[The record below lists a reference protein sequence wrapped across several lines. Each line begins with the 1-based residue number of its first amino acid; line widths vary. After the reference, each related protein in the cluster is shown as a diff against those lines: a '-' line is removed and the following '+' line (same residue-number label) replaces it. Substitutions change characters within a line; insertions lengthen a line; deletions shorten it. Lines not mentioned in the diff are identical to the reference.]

1 MRMKGSKVE
10 RRRVIYLLTAVL
22 LGGLSIS
29 SVGAE
34 GISDANMQWMDE
46 TVYGSNYGIS
56 GNMVLGPY
64 GGNKDKIV
72 AIFKQ
77 TGLTWG
83 DDYEND
89 NNQVYSAV
97 YVDEPIGFENTK
109 MILRPSG
116 VQMEDL
122 YNARNNSLELKK
134 GALLIVNGNSID
146 FSGDGYTLAAIN
158 VLNYADIQDAKLFV
172 LNAKIHHVYKI
183 LDWEEST
190 SDDTVE
196 FGDMFT
202 NNKFLK
208 LTPTHV
214 SDEVFAVKAVVDDT
228 QIALLQ
234 NSALK
239 NIASGLNDSEGPA
252 ADFLLSL
259 GENPDD
265 AAIQNAVNSLANFS
279 ELAGSTHGTYT
290 TALLTSDLAQDHL
303 SIAHHTKVMKKD
315 LWAVYSHSNESV
327 DGLSLTKQKADY
339 EGSYNSYVIG
349 SDLYEKDNLVL
360 GVAGSYSTGKISS
373 RHNAVSTKNEAKY
386 YGASLYGRKINGKTS
401 YLADL
406 SYLHG
411 SNDITQRNT
420 GEVITGKPKTNAISL
435 GVKAEQEFETAHGSF
450 IPYAGVRYMHL
461 SQGDYKNSAGFS
473 YEQDDQNLFLIP
485 LGVKFTTERQ
495 VHEWNVKPMAE
506 VGLVI
511 NTGDKDTKAT
521 ISDGTNVDAL
531 DYTIVNGTSLVGK
544 LGVQA
549 EKENITLG
557 VSYRYQKSKDTSDN
571 RLQLNLGYKF

>member
-1 MRMKGSKVE
+1 MLAPHSYAADE
-10 RRRVIYLLTAVL
+10 IDTARNANLAVQEVGTL
-22 LGGLSIS
+22 FLRASGFLSYNS
-29 SVGAE
+29 EYSTQA
-34 GISDANMQWMDE
+34 
-46 TVYGSNYGIS
+46 
-56 GNMVLGPY
+56 
-64 GGNKDKIV
+64 KD
-72 AIFKQ
+72 IFRQ

-83 DDYEND
+83 PNFESND
-89 NNQVYSAV
+89 NEVHGAI
-97 YVDEPIGFENTK
+97 YVHSPITFINGAGYLYFQLGGDFPSSRDGG
-109 MILRPSG
+109 ILFGKG
-116 VQMEDL
+116 VVFM
-122 YNARNNSLELKK
+122 
-134 GALLIVNGNSID
+134 VNGDAVDSEESNSI
-146 FSGDGYTLAAIN
+146 AAIN
-158 VLNYADIQDAKLFV
+158 NVESAVTSNAKLFIS
-172 LNAKIHHVYKI
+172 NAKNGHTYLIFSGSGASSASFEKI
-183 LDWEEST
+183 L
-190 SDDTVE
+190 
-196 FGDMFT
+196 T
-202 NNKFLK
+202 NNKLLTFTNVERAGYYALEANVDTENSLLK
-208 LTPTHV
+208 
-214 SDEVFAVKAVVDDT
+214 D
-228 QIALLQ
+228 
-234 NSALK
+234 SALK

-252 ADFLLSL
+252 ADFLIGL

-327 DGLSLTKQKADY
+327 DGLTLTKQKADY

-349 SDLYEKDNLVL
+349 SDLFEKDNLVF

-373 RHNAVSTKNEAKY
+373 RHNAVSTKNKAKY
-386 YGASLYGRKINGKTS
+386 YGASIYGRKINGKTS
-401 YLADL
+401 YLAAL

-420 GEVITGKPKTNAISL
+420 GEVITGKPKTDAISL
-435 GVKAEQEFETAHGSF
+435 GIKAEQEFTTAHGSF

-461 SQGDYKNSAGFS
+461 SQGDYKTSAGFS

-485 LGVKFTTERQ
+485 MGVKFTTERKAGDW
-495 VHEWNVKPMAE
+495 HVKPMAE

-531 DYTIVNGTSLVGK
+531 DYTIVNGTSILGK

-549 EKENITLG
+549 EKENLTLG
-557 VSYRYQKSKDTSDN
+557 VSYRYQKSSDTSDN
-571 RLQLNLGYKF
+571 RFQLNFGYKF

>member
-1 MRMKGSKVE
+1 MLACYRIIGG
-10 RRRVIYLLTAVL
+10 VI
-22 LGGLSIS
+22 LSS
-29 SVGAE
+29 HVYAE
-34 GISDANMQWMDE
+34 GIESARFNL
-46 TVYGSNYGIS
+46 TVQGVEFIRVYIFGNQGS
-56 GNMVLGPY
+56 VLG
-64 GGNKDKIV
+64 GVNKED
-72 AIFKQ
+72 AINAFKE

-83 DDYEND
+83 PDFGNND
-89 NNQVYSAV
+89 KEVYSVV
-97 YVDEPIGFENTK
+97 YVASP
-109 MILRPSG
+109 
-116 VQMEDL
+116 
-122 YNARNNSLELKK
+122 YN
-134 GALLIVNGNSID
+134 VNGGRIYVD
-146 FSGDGYTLAAIN
+146 PQR
-158 VLNYADIQDAKLFV
+158 QDAVGLAEVPPASVTLKRGSILMVNGDAVDNTETGNGEIAIRGVAQEDTQDSKLFV
-172 LNAKIHHVYKI
+172 LNAKKGHDYFI
-183 LDWEEST
+183 LDNPLA
-190 SDDTVE
+190 E
-196 FGDMFT
+196 FHSMFT

-208 LTPTHV
+208 LEKNDEF
-214 SDEVFAVKAVVDDT
+214 SDAFVVKAKVDNT
-228 QIALLQ
+228 QTTPLQ
-234 NSALK
+234 ESALK

-259 GENPDD
+259 GTNTDD

-327 DGLSLTKQKADY
+327 DGLTLTKQKADY
-339 EGSYNSYVIG
+339 EGSYHSYVIG
-349 SDLYEKDNLVL
+349 SDLYEKDNFVL

-373 RHNAVSTKNEAKY
+373 RHNAVSTKNKAKY
-386 YGASLYGRKINGKTS
+386 YGASIYGRKINGKTS

-435 GVKAEQEFETAHGSF
+435 GIKAEQEFTTAHGSF
-450 IPYAGVRYMHL
+450 IPTAGVRYMHL
-461 SQGDYKNSAGFS
+461 SQGDYKTSAGFS

-485 LGVKFTTERQ
+485 MGVKFTTERKAGDW
-495 VHEWNVKPMAE
+495 HVKPMAE

-549 EKENITLG
+549 ERENLTLG
-557 VSYRYQKSKDTSDN
+557 VSYRYQKSSDTSDN
-571 RLQLNLGYKF
+571 RFQLNFGYKF

>member
-1 MRMKGSKVE
+1 M
-10 RRRVIYLLTAVL
+10 
-22 LGGLSIS
+22 
-29 SVGAE
+29 
-34 GISDANMQWMDE
+34 
-46 TVYGSNYGIS
+46 
-56 GNMVLGPY
+56 
-64 GGNKDKIV
+64 
-72 AIFKQ
+72 
-77 TGLTWG
+77 
-83 DDYEND
+83 
-89 NNQVYSAV
+89 
-97 YVDEPIGFENTK
+97 
-109 MILRPSG
+109 
-116 VQMEDL
+116 
-122 YNARNNSLELKK
+122 
-134 GALLIVNGNSID
+134 
-146 FSGDGYTLAAIN
+146 
-158 VLNYADIQDAKLFV
+158 

-183 LDWEEST
+183 LDWEESI

-228 QIALLQ
+228 QTTPLQ
-234 NSALK
+234 ESALK

-259 GENPDD
+259 GTNPDD
-265 AAIQNAVNSLANFS
+265 EAIQNAVNSLANFS

-290 TALLTSDLAQDHL
+290 TALLTSDL
-303 SIAHHTKVMKKD
+303 
-315 LWAVYSHSNESV
+315 WAVYSHSNESV
-327 DGLSLTKQKADY
+327 DGLTLAKQKADY

-411 SNDITQRNT
+411 SNDITQHNS
-420 GEVITGKPKTNAISL
+420 GSVVTGKPKTDAISL
-435 GVKAEQEFETAHGSF
+435 GVKAEQEFETAHGSL

-461 SQGDYKNSAGFS
+461 SQGDYKTSAGFS

-485 LGVKFTTERQ
+485 LGVKFTTERK

-544 LGVQA
+544 MGVQA
-549 EKENITLG
+549 EKENLTVG
-557 VSYRYQKSKDTSDN
+557 VSYRYQKSSDTSD
-571 RLQLNLGYKF
+571 RRIHLNVGYRF